1 MSTTHEPSWCTFV
14 STGAYYF
21 ITDMTTMTLNDGVDV
36 QLAFSAGQLS
46 VTSVVT
52 SLIGTSRDYY
62 MTTDVNGDLNDMY
75 IPM

>member
-1 MSTTHEPSWCTFV
+1 
-14 STGAYYF
+14 
-21 ITDMTTMTLNDGVDV
+21 MTTMTLNDGVDV